1 MLKSKSRVTN
11 EIKVKMLG
19 LSDNPIKKKKMVI
32 FTRKVQTVDFD

>member
-19 LSDNPIKKKKMVI
+19 LSDNPIKKMVI
-32 FTRKVQTVDFD
+32 FTREVQTVDFD